1 MKTQVGKHRTSNN
14 QRPTSIGGAKSH
26 RWLFDVGCWM
36 LDVLAGLTRPILLV
50 AVLFACFCTVSPLRA
65 ADAAANFDHAN
76 HLYEEGK
83 FRESAGAYS
92 NLVATGTVS
101 PALYFNLGNALFKS
115 GQVGEAIAA
124 YRQAE
129 RLAPRDPDLRAN
141 LEFARRQVSGPT
153 LHDGWLQ
160 RQMAALTT
168 NEWTLLAV
176 VPVWAWF
183 GLMIAPRLKPAWK
196 PSLRGAKLATGLAAL
211 LTCGALGLV
220 LQRRLDERTVIV
232 TERNTVVRYGPF
244 AESQSAFTAADG
256 AELRVTDKKDD
267 WFQVSDNAKSIG
279 WIKTNAAVVLKN

>member
-1 MKTQVGKHRTSNN
+1 MRGKRVN
-14 QRPTSIGGAKSH
+14 K
-26 RWLFDVGCWM
+26 
-36 LDVLAGLTRPILLV
+36 LAATILLLG
-50 AVLFACFCTVSPLRA
+50 VLFAAFNSRA
-65 ADAAANFDHAN
+65 TEASTDFDHAN

-83 FRESAGAYS
+83 FRDAAAAYS
-92 NLVATGTVS
+92 KLTATGTIS

-153 LHDGWLQ
+153 LHAGWVQ
-160 RQMAALTT
+160 RQMEALTT

-176 VPVWAWF
+176 VPAWAWF
-183 GLMIAPRLKPAWK
+183 GLMIATRLKPAWK
-196 PSLRGAKLATGLAAL
+196 TSLRGAKLATGLTAL

-232 TERNTVVRYGPF
+232 TERNTVARYGPF

-256 AELRVTDKKDD
+256 AELRLTDEKDD